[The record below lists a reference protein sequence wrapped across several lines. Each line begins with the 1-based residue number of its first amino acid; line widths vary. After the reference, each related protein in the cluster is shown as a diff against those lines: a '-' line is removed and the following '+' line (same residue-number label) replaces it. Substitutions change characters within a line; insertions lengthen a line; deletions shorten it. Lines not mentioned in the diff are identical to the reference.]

1 LRAHR
6 ARQLETR
13 LLAGPRWEGR
23 DWDLV
28 FTNTLG
34 GPLDASHLVRAFKA
48 HLVRAGLP
56 AVRFHD
62 LRHSCASL
70 LLAQGV
76 HPRVVMEILGHST
89 ITLTMNTYSHV
100 MPQAERQAVDLL
112 QSLFEAPAAS
122 AG

>member
-1 LRAHR
+1 M
-6 ARQLETR
+6 
-13 LLAGPRWEGR
+13 LAGRRWQGEEWG
-23 DWDLV
+23 LV
-28 FTNTLG
+28 FATTLG
-34 GPLDASHLVRAFKA
+34 GPLDARHVVYYFKRQ
-48 HLVRAGLP
+48 LGRAGLP
-56 AVRFHD
+56 DIRFHD

-70 LLAQGV
+70 LLAQNV